1 MTKTTNVTL
10 GTLLEEAQKL
20 THDLNAKL
28 FMEEFLE
35 FEKSDPSSY
44 KNEIISLLS
53 KHISINT

>member
-1 MTKTTNVTL
+1 MTETSNVTL
-10 GTLLEEAQKL
+10 GTLLDEAQKL
-20 THDLNAKL
+20 CHDLRVKL

-53 KHISINT
+53 KHIGNNT